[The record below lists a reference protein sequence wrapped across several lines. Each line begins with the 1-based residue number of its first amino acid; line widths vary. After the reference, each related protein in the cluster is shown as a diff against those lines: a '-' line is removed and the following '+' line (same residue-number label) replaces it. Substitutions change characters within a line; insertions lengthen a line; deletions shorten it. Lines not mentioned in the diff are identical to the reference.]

1 MKRKLF
7 TLLLAIVVFAG
18 IIPLTVY
25 ADMGPKPSV
34 NLQFDG
40 LENQLYY
47 ITLLSK
53 AESTGPYT
61 AGVYHTPPDDY
72 QGTDAA
78 AWAAF
83 TQYQDADGF
92 YFLQHFS
99 PCNSEQTYTWVYYPP
114 STFKVLL
121 YFPETNAFQTS
132 GIYERYAFDSYY
144 LVKTDGP
151 DLSSAEPTPTLA
163 LQKNYDYSQEIL
175 SLIARILATIAIEV
189 LVALFFGLKQKNILL
204 LILLTNIVT
213 QTILNVLLNIS
224 HYFYGSLTLISNYV
238 WMELLVVAIET
249 MAYSLYFKKKGNIKR
264 WVAPV
269 YALSANAA
277 SFIVG
282 LILANTIPGMF

>member
-1 MKRKLF
+1 
-7 TLLLAIVVFAG
+7 
-18 IIPLTVY
+18 
-25 ADMGPKPSV
+25 MGPKPSV
-34 NLQFDG
+34 NLQFEG

-61 AGVYHTPPDDY
+61 AGVYHTPPDTY

-83 TQYQDADGF
+83 NSYQDADGF

-99 PCNSEQTYTWVYYPP
+99 PCNNEQTYAWVYYPP

-121 YFPETNAFQTS
+121 YFPQTNTFQTS
-132 GIYERYAFDSYY
+132 GIYERYAFGSYY
-144 LVKTDGP
+144 LVKNTSLDR
-151 DLSSAEPTPTLA
+151 SATESAATLE
-163 LQKNYDYSQEIL
+163 LQKNYDYTQEIL
-175 SLIARILATIAIEV
+175 SLAARIVATIAVEI
-189 LVALFFGLKQKNILL
+189 LIALFFGFRHKNILL
-204 LILLTNIVT
+204 LIILTNIVT

-224 HYFYGSLTLISNYV
+224 YYLYGSMNLIADYV
-238 WMELLVVAIET
+238 WMELLVVVIELT
-249 MAYSLYFKKKGNIKR
+249 AYSLYFKKKGNIKR

-282 LILANTIPGMF
+282 LIVANMIPGMF